1 MAKLRKISDDEYD
14 IIDQGEEN
22 FHRIILKEE
31 SPYFGV
37 TFQFG
42 EVKLLEEDGQLR
54 VKFEYEV
61 FENFGGFDTK
71 SNEFV
76 NYIGQILMTNLEE
89 LLIYNQYKR
98 EKGSSGD

>member
-1 MAKLRKISDDEYD
+1 MTGFKKVHDDEYD

-22 FHRIILKEE
+22 FHRIVLKED

-42 EVKLLEEDGQLR
+42 EVKLLEENNRLR

-71 SNEFV
+71 SEEFV
-76 NYIGQILMTNLEE
+76 NYIGDILMTNLSE
-89 LLIYNQYKR
+89 LLMYNKYQR
-98 EKGSSGD
+98 EQGKSGN